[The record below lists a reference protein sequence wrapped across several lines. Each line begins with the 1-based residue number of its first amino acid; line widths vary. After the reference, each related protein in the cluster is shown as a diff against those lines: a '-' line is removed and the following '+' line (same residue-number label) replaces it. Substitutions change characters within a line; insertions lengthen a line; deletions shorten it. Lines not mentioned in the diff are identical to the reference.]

1 MKLCSCPLESMYCL
15 KKCPG
20 VHSTLDKCYYSVPST
35 KHNFCIFR
43 WLQHHYNITIPANKC
58 SIQNKHTLLNKSN
71 LPLGQCS
78 VFLQGQY
85 PNKIWSIPWTVASCP
100 LKECSVH
107 FQMSNPPFKGAVPLS
122 EKSIFLHNICS
133 IIDIEHPF
141 QKCNMLETVSST
153 KECSFASYHDT
164 PPSRVQSCFF
174 FLFLFFGVLIFWI
187 LVLFSHSRKTKQN
200 CQWLQ
205 SSERTIAHV
214 QCQWLQN
221 AVKNRTP
228 RVSPSES

>member
-1 MKLCSCPLESMYCL
+1 M
-15 KKCPG
+15 
-20 VHSTLDKCYYSVPST
+20 T
-35 KHNFCIFR
+35 R
-43 WLQHHYNITIPANKC
+43 WLQHNYNIPHTC
-58 SIQNKHTLLNKSN
+58 QQMQYSNKHTLLNKSN

-141 QKCNMLETVSST
+141 KSAICLKLWAVLKNALSLLTT
-153 KECSFASYHDT
+153 T
-164 PPSRVQSCFF
+164 PPFKGAILFF

>member
-1 MKLCSCPLESMYCL
+1 MGLCLTWAEEITEIQWIDVREKNTRNHVIHPQNQKKREQDAVGVHCLICCFKTVITLKLKLQIKLCSCPLESIYCL

-20 VHSTLDKCYYSVPST
+20 TISAEYA
-35 KHNFCIFR
+35 R
-43 WLQHHYNITIPANKC
+43 WLQHNYNIPIPANKC
-58 SIQNKHTLLNKSN
+58 SIQNKHILLNKSN

-85 PNKIWSIPWTVASCP
+85 PNKIWSIPWKVAPCP

-174 FLFLFFGVLIFWI
+174 FCFCFLVF
-187 LVLFSHSRKTKQN
+187 
-200 CQWLQ
+200 
-205 SSERTIAHV
+205 
-214 QCQWLQN
+214 
-221 AVKNRTP
+221 
-228 RVSPSES
+228 